1 TLRTELEGLIPTYGD
16 LIAIAHDMPSWG
28 AGGEIVAWDADTKT
42 ATLSGPAA
50 FVAEQ
55 PHVMALRRRDGGV
68 SGPYAVTPGSDAQQ
82 VVFADLPD
90 IAIETGLSAE
100 RTHFA
105 FGIAEQ
111 WSLLARVI
119 AVRPRGEQVEIT
131 CVAEH
136 PAVHSADSSTAPI

>member
-1 TLRTELEGLIPTYGD
+1 MSTNS
-16 LIAIAHDMPSWG
+16 PSLQRVTIKLPKG
-28 AGGEIVAWDADTKT
+28 FVASRHT
-42 ATLSGPAA
+42 AKLSEPAA
-50 FVAEQ
+50 FVDGQE
-55 PHVMALRRRDGGV
+55 HVMALRRRDGGV
-68 SGPYAVTPGSDAQQ
+68 SGPHAVMPGNDAQQ

-90 IAIETGLSAE
+90 IPIETGLSAE

-136 PAVHSADSSTAPI
+136 SGVHSADGSVDSSTAPI